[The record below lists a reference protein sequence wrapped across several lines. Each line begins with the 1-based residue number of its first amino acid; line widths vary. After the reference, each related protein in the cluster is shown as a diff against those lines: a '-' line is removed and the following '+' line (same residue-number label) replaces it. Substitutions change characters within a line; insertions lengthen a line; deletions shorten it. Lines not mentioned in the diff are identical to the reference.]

1 MIGKFQDA
9 LLAYGEA
16 KKIAA
21 ELFKKNS
28 LQVCVVVIA
37 FPFLVPITYF

>member
-1 MIGKFQDA
+1 MMIGKSQDS

-28 LQVCVVVIA
+28 LQVCVSFIA
-37 FPFLVPITYF
+37 FL